1 MGGVCCVPKKDNQT
15 NENLLNESS
24 VSSLGGFNSALN
36 NTLYESTRESL
47 ADGKG
52 Y

>member
-1 MGGVCCVPKKDNQT
+1 MGGVCCVPKKENQT
-15 NENLLNESS
+15 NQDPLNESS
-24 VSSLGGFNSALN
+24 VSSHAGFNNALN
-36 NTLYESTRESL
+36 NTLYESSRESL